1 MITYLEPDN
10 AAVEVS
16 HLGNWRVFNGQYW
29 THGFVDRGRAITF
42 AEKNGGVAV
51 GKAYLNKE
59 TNKVC
64 YKQVTKVGTL
74 TTI

>member
-29 THGFVDRGRAITF
+29 THGFVDRDRAITF
-42 AEKNGGVAV
+42 AEKNGGTAV
-51 GKAYLNKE
+51 GKAYLDKE
-59 TNKVC
+59 TSKVC
-64 YKQVTKVGTL
+64 YKQVAKVEAL
-74 TTI
+74 IAI